1 MVEVNG
7 QEEQGKLILR
17 YNQNKSRK
25 TESLDPKDQ
34 EDGGNTC
41 MAAKGN
47 MGVCCWGLRKITED
61 FLHQKLIEQT

>member
-34 EDGGNTC
+34 GDGGNTC
-41 MAAKGN
+41 IAVKREHGSLLL
-47 MGVCCWGLRKITED
+47 GS
-61 FLHQKLIEQT
+61 QKTNRRLLALEVD